1 MSELKLKGDEKMSN
15 EEKLAMYI
23 ANCQCCLLAEKMKN
37 CPLCRFNI
45 GLEKKKEEEIK
56 NVS

>member
-1 MSELKLKGDEKMSN
+1 MSN